1 MDKTLAFIQSEMR
14 RQLAPVYSP
23 RELQQVVFEL
33 LEHFG
38 FTRVQ
43 VIAYPDAKISETDY
57 EQLQLM
63 LKRLADGEPLQYV
76 VGTEWFMDMPFS
88 VCRDVLIPRP
98 ETEELVRLI
107 VDRCKRP
114 SPRIADVGTGS
125 GCIAVSLAKLIDG
138 AQVTAVDVSASAI
151 EVARRNAEQNSAQV
165 EFVRA
170 DILADNQLFVPSSL
184 DIVVSNPPYVTET
197 DKNQMSR
204 NVLDFEPHLA
214 LFVPDS
220 DPMLFYR
227 RIAELAQQ
235 WLKSGGM
242 LFFEINERFGT
253 ETVQLLENMRFDN
266 VELHCDFYEKNRMV
280 SAVWNAK

>member
-43 VIAYPDAKISETDY
+43 VITYPDAKLSETDY

-151 EVARRNAEQNSAQV
+151 EVARRNAEQNGAQV
-165 EFVRA
+165 EFVCQSIF
-170 DILADNQLFVPSSL
+170 DDNQPFAPSSL

-220 DPMLFYR
+220 DPLLFYR
-227 RIAELAQQ
+227 RIAELTQQ

-242 LFFEINERFGT
+242 LFFEINERFGP

-266 VELHCDFYEKNRMV
+266 VELHRDFYEKNRMV

>member
-1 MDKTLAFIQSEMR
+1 
-14 RQLAPVYSP
+14 
-23 RELQQVVFEL
+23 
-33 LEHFG
+33 
-38 FTRVQ
+38 
-43 VIAYPDAKISETDY
+43 IAYPDAKISETDY
-57 EQLQLM
+57 QRLQAM

-76 VGTEWFMDMPFS
+76 LGEEQFMGMSFG

-107 VDRCKRP
+107 VGRCKQP

-151 EVARRNAEQNSAQV
+151 EVARRNAEQNGVQV
-165 EFVRA
+165 EFVCA
-170 DILADNQLFVPSSL
+170 DILTDNQLFAPSSL
-184 DIVVSNPPYVTET
+184 DVVVSNPPYVTET
-197 DKNQMSR
+197 DKSQMSR

-220 DPMLFYR
+220 DPLLFYR
-227 RIAELAQQ
+227 RIAELSAQ
-235 WLKSGGM
+235 WLKNGGK
-242 LFFEINERFGT
+242 LFFEINERFGK
-253 ETVQLLENMRFDN
+253 ETVQLLENMQYGN
-266 VELHCDFYEKNRMV
+266 VELHQDFYGKDRMV

>member
-1 MDKTLAFIQSEMR
+1 MDKTLADIQAEMR
-14 RQLAPVYSP
+14 SQLAPIYSG
-23 RELQQVVFEL
+23 RELQQIVFEL
-33 LEHFG
+33 LEHLG

-43 VIAYPDAKISETDY
+43 AIAYPDAKISETDY
-57 EQLQLM
+57 QRLQAM

-107 VDRCKRP
+107 VGRCKQP

-138 AQVTAVDVSASAI
+138 AQVTAIDVSEAAI
-151 EVARRNAEQNSAQV
+151 AVARHNAERNGAQI
-165 EFVRA
+165 EFVCQSIF
-170 DILADNQLFVPSSL
+170 DDNQPFAPSSL
-184 DIVVSNPPYVTET
+184 DVVVSNPPYVTEA
-197 DKNQMSR
+197 DKQQMSR

-220 DPMLFYR
+220 DPLLFYR
-227 RIAELAQQ
+227 HIAELAQQ

-242 LFFEINERFGT
+242 LFFEINERFGP

-266 VELHCDFYEKNRMV
+266 VELHRDFYEKNRMV

>member
-1 MDKTLAFIQSEMR
+1 MDRTLAFIQSEMR

-76 VGTEWFMDMPFS
+76 IGTEWFMDMPFS

-107 VDRCKRP
+107 VGRCKQP

-151 EVARRNAEQNSAQV
+151 EVARRNAERNGAQV
-165 EFVRA
+165 EFVCA
-170 DILADNQLFVPSSL
+170 DILTDNQLFAPSSL
-184 DIVVSNPPYVTET
+184 DVVVSNPPYVTET
-197 DKNQMSR
+197 DKSQMSR

-220 DPMLFYR
+220 DPLLFYR
-227 RIAELAQQ
+227 RIAVLAQQ

-242 LFFEINERFGT
+242 LFFEINERFGP

-266 VELHCDFYEKNRMV
+266 VELHRDFYEKNRMV

>member
-1 MDKTLAFIQSEMR
+1 MDRTLAFIQSEMR

-43 VIAYPDAKISETDY
+43 VIAYPDAKLSETDY

-107 VDRCKRP
+107 VGRCKRP

-214 LFVPDS
+214 LFVPDA
-220 DPMLFYR
+220 DPLLFYR
-227 RIAELAQQ
+227 RIVVLAQQ

-242 LFFEINERFGT
+242 LFFEINERFGP
-253 ETVQLLENMRFDN
+253 ETVQLLENMRFGN
-266 VELHCDFYEKNRMV
+266 VELHRDFYEKNRMV

>member
-1 MDKTLAFIQSEMR
+1 MDRTLAFIQSEMR

-43 VIAYPDAKISETDY
+43 VIAYPDAKLSETDY

-138 AQVTAVDVSASAI
+138 AQVTAVDVSTSAI

-165 EFVRA
+165 EFVVA
-170 DILADNQLFVPSSL
+170 DILADNQLFAPSSL
-184 DIVVSNPPYVTET
+184 DVVVSNPPYVTET
-197 DKNQMSR
+197 DKSQMSR

-220 DPMLFYR
+220 DPLLFYR
-227 RIAELAQQ
+227 RIAALAQQ

-242 LFFEINERFGT
+242 MFFEINERFGP

-266 VELHCDFYEKNRMV
+266 VELHRDFYEKNRMV

>member
-43 VIAYPDAKISETDY
+43 VIAYPDAKLSETDY

-63 LKRLADGEPLQYV
+63 LKRLANGEPLQYV

-107 VDRCKRP
+107 VGRCKRP
-114 SPRIADVGTGS
+114 SPRIVDVGTGS

-138 AQVTAVDVSASAI
+138 AQVTAVDVSAAAI
-151 EVARRNAEQNSAQV
+151 EVARRNAEQNGAQV
-165 EFVRA
+165 EFVCA
-170 DILADNQLFVPSSL
+170 DILVDNQLFAPSSL
-184 DIVVSNPPYVTET
+184 DVVVSNPPYVTET
-197 DKNQMSR
+197 DKKQMSR

-220 DPMLFYR
+220 DPLLFYR

-242 LFFEINERFGT
+242 LFFEINERFGP

-266 VELHCDFYEKNRMV
+266 VELHRDFYEKNRMM

>member
-1 MDKTLAFIQSEMR
+1 MDRTLAFIQSEMR

-107 VDRCKRP
+107 VGRCKQP
-114 SPRIADVGTGS
+114 SPRIVDIGTGS

-138 AQVTAVDVSASAI
+138 AQVTAVDVSAAAI
-151 EVARRNAEQNSAQV
+151 EVAKHNAEQNGAQV
-165 EFVRA
+165 EFVCQSIF
-170 DILADNQLFVPSSL
+170 DDNQPFTPTSL
-184 DIVVSNPPYVTET
+184 DVVVSNPPYVTEI

-220 DPMLFYR
+220 DPLLFYR
-227 RIAELAQQ
+227 RISALAQQ
-235 WLKSGGM
+235 WLKPGGM
-242 LFFEINERFGT
+242 LFFEINERFGP

-266 VELHCDFYEKNRMV
+266 VELHRDFYEKNRMV

>member
-23 RELQQVVFEL
+23 RELQQVVFEI

-43 VIAYPDAKISETDY
+43 VIAYPDAKLSETDY

-107 VDRCKRP
+107 VGRCKRP
-114 SPRIADVGTGS
+114 SPRIVDVGTGS

-170 DILADNQLFVPSSL
+170 DILVDNQLFVPSSL

-214 LFVPDS
+214 LFVPDA
-220 DPMLFYR
+220 DPLLFYR

-266 VELHCDFYEKNRMV
+266 VELHRDFYEKNRMV

>member
-1 MDKTLAFIQSEMR
+1 MDRTLAFIQSEMR

-43 VIAYPDAKISETDY
+43 VIAYPDAKLSETDY

-76 VGTEWFMDMPFS
+76 VGTEWFMDMPFR

-107 VDRCKRP
+107 VGRCKRP

-125 GCIAVSLAKLIDG
+125 GCIAVSLATLIDG

-151 EVARRNAEQNSAQV
+151 EVAQRNAEQNSAQV
-165 EFVRA
+165 EFVCA
-170 DILADNQLFVPSSL
+170 DILADNQLFAPSSL
-184 DIVVSNPPYVTET
+184 DVVVSNPPYVTET
-197 DKNQMSR
+197 DKSQMSR

-220 DPMLFYR
+220 DPLLFYR

-242 LFFEINERFGT
+242 LFFEINERFGP
-253 ETVQLLENMRFDN
+253 ETVQLLENMRFVN
-266 VELHCDFYEKNRMV
+266 VELHRDFYEKNRMV

>member
-1 MDKTLAFIQSEMR
+1 MDRTLAFIQSEMR

-33 LEHFG
+33 FEHFG

-43 VIAYPDAKISETDY
+43 VIAYPDAKLSETDY

-76 VGTEWFMDMPFS
+76 IGTEWFMDMPFS

-114 SPRIADVGTGS
+114 SPRIVDVGTGS

-151 EVARRNAEQNSAQV
+151 EVARHNAEQNGAQV
-165 EFVRA
+165 EFVCQSIF
-170 DILADNQLFVPSSL
+170 DDNQPFAPSSL

-220 DPMLFYR
+220 DPLLFYR
-227 RIAELAQQ
+227 RIAELTQQ

-242 LFFEINERFGT
+242 LFFEINERFGP

-266 VELHCDFYEKNRMV
+266 VELHRDFYEKNRMV

>member
-1 MDKTLAFIQSEMR
+1 MDRTLAFIQSEMR

-43 VIAYPDAKISETDY
+43 VIAYPDAKLSETDY

-107 VDRCKRP
+107 VGRCKRP
-114 SPRIADVGTGS
+114 SPRIVDVGTGS

-170 DILADNQLFVPSSL
+170 DILADNQLFAPSSL
-184 DIVVSNPPYVTET
+184 DVVVSNPPYVTET
-197 DKNQMSR
+197 DKSQMSR

-214 LFVPDS
+214 LFVPDA
-220 DPMLFYR
+220 DPLLFYR

-235 WLKSGGM
+235 WLKSSGM
-242 LFFEINERFGT
+242 LFFEINERFGP

-266 VELHCDFYEKNRMV
+266 VELHRDFYEKNRMV

>member
-1 MDKTLAFIQSEMR
+1 MDRTLAFIQSEMR

-43 VIAYPDAKISETDY
+43 VIAYPDAKLSETDY

-107 VDRCKRP
+107 VGRCKQP
-114 SPRIADVGTGS
+114 SPRIVDVGTGS

-138 AQVTAVDVSASAI
+138 AQVTAVDVSEAALA
-151 EVARRNAEQNSAQV
+151 VARQNTERNGAKV
-165 EFVRA
+165 EFVCA
-170 DILADNQLFVPSSL
+170 DILDDNQLFAPQSL
-184 DIVVSNPPYVTET
+184 DIVVSNPPYVTES
-197 DKNQMSR
+197 DKQQMSP
-204 NVLDFEPHLA
+204 NVLDYEPHLA
-214 LFVPDS
+214 LFVPDA
-220 DPMLFYR
+220 DPLMFYR
-227 RIAELAQQ
+227 RIATLSAQ
-235 WLKSGGM
+235 WLKSGGQ
-242 LFFEINERFGT
+242 LFFEINERFGR
-253 ETVQLLENMRFDN
+253 ETVQLIESLQFDN
-266 VELHCDFYEKNRMV
+266 VELHRDFYGKDRMV

>member
-43 VIAYPDAKISETDY
+43 VIAYPDAKLSETDY

-76 VGTEWFMDMPFS
+76 IGTEWFMDMPFS

-107 VDRCKRP
+107 VGRCKRP

-220 DPMLFYR
+220 DPLLFYR

-253 ETVQLLENMRFDN
+253 ETVQLLENMRFDS
-266 VELHCDFYEKNRMV
+266 VELHRDFYEKNRMV

>member
-107 VDRCKRP
+107 VGRCKRP

>member
-43 VIAYPDAKISETDY
+43 VIAYPDAKLSETDY

-114 SPRIADVGTGS
+114 SPRIVDVGTGS

-214 LFVPDS
+214 LFVPDD
-220 DPMLFYR
+220 DPFLFYR
-227 RIAELAQQ
+227 HIAVLAQQ

-242 LFFEINERFGT
+242 LFFEINERFGP
-253 ETVQLLENMRFDN
+253 ETVQLLENMRFDS
-266 VELHCDFYEKNRMV
+266 VELHRDFYEKNRMV
-280 SAVWNAK
+280 SAVWNVK

>member
-14 RQLAPVYSP
+14 RQLAPVYSS

-43 VIAYPDAKISETDY
+43 VIAYPDAKLSETDY

-170 DILADNQLFVPSSL
+170 DILADNQLFAPSSL
-184 DIVVSNPPYVTET
+184 DVVVSNPPYVTEF
-197 DKNQMSR
+197 DKQQMSR

-220 DPMLFYR
+220 DPLLFYR
-227 RIAELAQQ
+227 RIVVLAQQ

-242 LFFEINERFGT
+242 LFFEINERFGP
-253 ETVQLLENMRFDN
+253 ETVQLLENMRFGN
-266 VELHCDFYEKNRMV
+266 VELHRDFYEKNRMV
-280 SAVWNAK
+280 SAVWNVK

>member
-1 MDKTLAFIQSEMR
+1 MDRTLAFIQSEMR

-43 VIAYPDAKISETDY
+43 VIAYPDAKLSETDY

-63 LKRLADGEPLQYV
+63 LKRLANGEPLQYV

-107 VDRCKRP
+107 VGRCKQP
-114 SPRIADVGTGS
+114 SPRIVDIGTGS

-138 AQVTAVDVSASAI
+138 TQVTAVDVSAAAI
-151 EVARRNAEQNSAQV
+151 EVAKHNAEQNGAQV
-165 EFVRA
+165 EFVCQSIFDDDQPIA
-170 DILADNQLFVPSSL
+170 PSSI
-184 DIVVSNPPYVTET
+184 DVVVSNPPYVTET
-197 DKNQMSR
+197 DKSQMSR

-220 DPMLFYR
+220 DPLLFYR

-235 WLKSGGM
+235 WLKPGGM
-242 LFFEINERFGT
+242 LFFEINERFGP

-266 VELHCDFYEKNRMV
+266 VELHRDFYEKNRMV

>member
-1 MDKTLAFIQSEMR
+1 MDRTLAFIQSEMR

-43 VIAYPDAKISETDY
+43 VIAYPDAKLSETDY

-107 VDRCKRP
+107 VGRCKRP

-138 AQVTAVDVSASAI
+138 AQVTAVDVSETAI
-151 EVARRNAEQNSAQV
+151 AVARRNAERNDAQV
-165 EFVRA
+165 EFVCQNIF
-170 DILADNQLFVPSSL
+170 DDNQPFALSSL
-184 DIVVSNPPYVTET
+184 DVVVSNPPYVTES
-197 DKNQMSR
+197 DKQLMSR

-220 DPMLFYR
+220 DPLLFYR

-242 LFFEINERFGT
+242 LFFEINERFGP

-266 VELHCDFYEKNRMV
+266 VELHRDFYKKNRMV

>member
-1 MDKTLAFIQSEMR
+1 MDRTLAFIQSEMR

-43 VIAYPDAKISETDY
+43 VIAYPDAKLSETDY

-76 VGTEWFMDMPFS
+76 IGTEWFMDMPFS

-98 ETEELVRLI
+98 ETEELVRFI
-107 VDRCKRP
+107 VGRCKQP
-114 SPRIADVGTGS
+114 SPRIVDVGTGS
-125 GCIAVSLAKLIDG
+125 GCIAVSLAKLIEG
-138 AQVTAVDVSASAI
+138 AQVTAVDVSAAAI
-151 EVARRNAEQNSAQV
+151 EVAKHNAEQNGAQV

-170 DILADNQLFVPSSL
+170 DILADNQLFAPSSL
-184 DIVVSNPPYVTET
+184 DVVVSNPPYVTET
-197 DKNQMSR
+197 DKSQMSR

-220 DPMLFYR
+220 NPLLFYR

-242 LFFEINERFGT
+242 LFFEINERFGP
-253 ETVQLLENMRFDN
+253 ETVQLLDNMRFDS
-266 VELHCDFYEKNRMV
+266 VELHRDFYEKNRMV

>member
-1 MDKTLAFIQSEMR
+1 MDRTLAFIQSEMR

-43 VIAYPDAKISETDY
+43 VIAYPDAKLSETDY

-107 VDRCKRP
+107 VGRCKRP
-114 SPRIADVGTGS
+114 SPRIVDVGTGS

-138 AQVTAVDVSASAI
+138 ARVTAVDVSASAI

-170 DILADNQLFVPSSL
+170 DILADNQLFAPSSL
-184 DIVVSNPPYVTET
+184 DVVVSNPPYVTET

-220 DPMLFYR
+220 DPLLFYR

-235 WLKSGGM
+235 WLKSSGM
-242 LFFEINERFGT
+242 LFFEINERFGS

-266 VELHCDFYEKNRMV
+266 IELHRDFYEKNRMV

>member
-1 MDKTLAFIQSEMR
+1 MDRTLAFIQSEMR

-23 RELQQVVFEL
+23 RELQQIVFEL

-43 VIAYPDAKISETDY
+43 VIAYPDAKLSETDY

-76 VGTEWFMDMPFS
+76 IGTEWFMDMPFS
-88 VCRDVLIPRP
+88 VCHDVLIPRP

-107 VDRCKRP
+107 VGRCKQP
-114 SPRIADVGTGS
+114 SPRIVDVGTGS

-138 AQVTAVDVSASAI
+138 AQVTAVDVSTSAI
-151 EVARRNAEQNSAQV
+151 EVARRNAEQNGAQV

-184 DIVVSNPPYVTET
+184 DVVVSNPPYVTET

-220 DPMLFYR
+220 DPLLFYR
-227 RIAELAQQ
+227 RIAELTQQ

-242 LFFEINERFGT
+242 LFFEINERFGP

-266 VELHCDFYEKNRMV
+266 VELHRDFYEKNRMV

>member
-1 MDKTLAFIQSEMR
+1 MDRTLAFIQSEMR

-43 VIAYPDAKISETDY
+43 VIAYPDAKLSETDY

-107 VDRCKRP
+107 VGRCKRP
-114 SPRIADVGTGS
+114 SPRIVDVGTGS

-220 DPMLFYR
+220 DPLLFYR
-227 RIAELAQQ
+227 RIVVLAQQ

-242 LFFEINERFGT
+242 LFFEINERFGP
-253 ETVQLLENMRFDN
+253 ETVQLLENMRFGN
-266 VELHCDFYEKNRMV
+266 VELHRDFYEKNRMV

>member
-43 VIAYPDAKISETDY
+43 VITYPDAKLSETDY

-214 LFVPDS
+214 LFVPDA
-220 DPMLFYR
+220 DPLLFYR
-227 RIAELAQQ
+227 RIAVLAQQ

-242 LFFEINERFGT
+242 LFFEINERFGP

-266 VELHCDFYEKNRMV
+266 IELHRDFYEKNRMV

>member
-1 MDKTLAFIQSEMR
+1 MDRTLAFIQSEMR

-23 RELQQVVFEL
+23 RELQQVVSEL

-43 VIAYPDAKISETDY
+43 VIAYPDAKLSETDY

-107 VDRCKRP
+107 VGCCKQP
-114 SPRIADVGTGS
+114 SPRIVDVGTGS
-125 GCIAVSLAKLIDG
+125 GCIAVLLAKLIDG
-138 AQVTAVDVSASAI
+138 AQVTAIDVSAAAI

-170 DILADNQLFVPSSL
+170 DILADNQLFAPSSL
-184 DIVVSNPPYVTET
+184 DVVVSNPPYVTET

-220 DPMLFYR
+220 DPLLFYR

-242 LFFEINERFGT
+242 LFFEINERFGP

-266 VELHCDFYEKNRMV
+266 VELHRDFYEKNRMV

>member
-1 MDKTLAFIQSEMR
+1 MDRTLAFIQSEMR
-14 RQLAPVYSP
+14 RQLAPVYSL

-43 VIAYPDAKISETDY
+43 VIAYPDAKLSETDY

-107 VDRCKRP
+107 VGRCKRP
-114 SPRIADVGTGS
+114 SLRIADVGTGS

-138 AQVTAVDVSASAI
+138 AQVTAVDVSAAAI
-151 EVARRNAEQNSAQV
+151 EVARRNAEQNGAQV
-165 EFVRA
+165 EFVCA
-170 DILADNQLFVPSSL
+170 DILTDNQLFAPSSL

-197 DKNQMSR
+197 DKSQMSR

-220 DPMLFYR
+220 DPLLFYR
-227 RIAELAQQ
+227 RIAVLAQQ

-242 LFFEINERFGT
+242 LFFEINERFGP

-266 VELHCDFYEKNRMV
+266 VELHRDFYEKNRMV

>member
-1 MDKTLAFIQSEMR
+1 MVYGYAFQR
-14 RQLAPVYSP
+14 LP
-23 RELQQVVFEL
+23 RC
-33 LEHFG
+33 
-38 FTRVQ
+38 
-43 VIAYPDAKISETDY
+43 
-57 EQLQLM
+57 
-63 LKRLADGEPLQYV
+63 AD
-76 VGTEWFMDMPFS
+76 S
-88 VCRDVLIPRP
+88 AP

-107 VDRCKRP
+107 VGRCKRP

-151 EVARRNAEQNSAQV
+151 EVARRNAEQNGAQV
-165 EFVRA
+165 DFVCA
-170 DILADNQLFVPSSL
+170 DIIADNQLFVPSSL
-184 DIVVSNPPYVTET
+184 DVVVSNPPYVTET

-220 DPMLFYR
+220 DPLLFYR
-227 RIAELAQQ
+227 RIAALAQQ

-242 LFFEINERFGT
+242 LFFEINERFGF

-266 VELHCDFYEKNRMV
+266 VELHRDFYEKNRMV

>member
-1 MDKTLAFIQSEMR
+1 MDRTLAFIQSEMR

-43 VIAYPDAKISETDY
+43 VIAYPDAKLSETDY

-76 VGTEWFMDMPFS
+76 LGEEQFMGMSFG

-107 VDRCKRP
+107 ADRCKLP
-114 SPRIADVGTGS
+114 SPRIVDVGTGS
-125 GCIAVSLAKLIDG
+125 GCIAVSLAKMIDG
-138 AQVTAVDVSASAI
+138 AQVTAIDVSEAAI
-151 EVARRNAEQNSAQV
+151 VVARQNAERNDAQV
-165 EFVRA
+165 EFVCKSIF
-170 DILADNQLFVPSSL
+170 DDNQPFAPSSL
-184 DIVVSNPPYVTET
+184 DVVVSNPPYVTES
-197 DKNQMSR
+197 DKQQMSR
-204 NVLDFEPHLA
+204 NVLDYEPHLA

-220 DPMLFYR
+220 DPLMFYR
-227 RIAELAQQ
+227 RIADLAAQ
-235 WLKSGGM
+235 WLKNGGM
-242 LFFEINERFGT
+242 LFFEINERYGK
-253 ETVQLLENMRFDN
+253 ETVRLLENMQYSD
-266 VELHCDFYEKNRMV
+266 VELHQDFYGKDRMV

>member
-1 MDKTLAFIQSEMR
+1 MDRTLAFIQSEMR

-43 VIAYPDAKISETDY
+43 VIAYPDAKLSETDY

-76 VGTEWFMDMPFS
+76 VGTEWFMDMPFG

-107 VDRCKRP
+107 VGRCKRP
-114 SPRIADVGTGS
+114 SPRIVDVGTGS

-151 EVARRNAEQNSAQV
+151 EVARRNAEQNGAQV

-184 DIVVSNPPYVTET
+184 DVVVSNPPYVTET
-197 DKNQMSR
+197 DKSQMSR

-220 DPMLFYR
+220 DPLLFYR

-235 WLKSGGM
+235 WLKSDGM
-242 LFFEINERFGT
+242 LFFEINERFGP
-253 ETVQLLENMRFDN
+253 ETVQLLENMWFDN
-266 VELHCDFYEKNRMV
+266 IELHRDFYEKNRMV
-280 SAVWNAK
+280 SAVWNVK

>member
-14 RQLAPVYSP
+14 CQLTPVYSP

-76 VGTEWFMDMPFS
+76 IGTEWFMDMPFS

-114 SPRIADVGTGS
+114 SPRIVDVGTGS

-214 LFVPDS
+214 LFVPDA
-220 DPMLFYR
+220 DPLLFYR
-227 RIAELAQQ
+227 RIAVLAQQ

-242 LFFEINERFGT
+242 LFFEINERFGP

-266 VELHCDFYEKNRMV
+266 IELHRDFYEKNRMV

>member
-1 MDKTLAFIQSEMR
+1 MDRTLAFIQSEMR

-23 RELQQVVFEL
+23 RELQQVVSEL

-43 VIAYPDAKISETDY
+43 VIAYPDAKLSETDY

-76 VGTEWFMDMPFS
+76 IGTEWFMDMPFS

-107 VDRCKRP
+107 VGCCKQP
-114 SPRIADVGTGS
+114 SPRIVDVGTGS
-125 GCIAVSLAKLIDG
+125 GCIAVLLAKLIDG
-138 AQVTAVDVSASAI
+138 AQVTAIDVSAAAI

-170 DILADNQLFVPSSL
+170 DILADNQLFAPSSL
-184 DIVVSNPPYVTET
+184 DVVVSNPPYVTET

-220 DPMLFYR
+220 DPLLFYR

-242 LFFEINERFGT
+242 LFFEINERFGP

-266 VELHCDFYEKNRMV
+266 VELHRDFYEKNRMV